1 MVPSVSAFME
11 FDCTWTGYNV
21 YVIIYNVYTYY
32 YMIVTGKMISAQV
45 TKAGKARLRI
55 HQSLLPKT
63 DKRPLSVLCGLILE
77 KIYKILI
84 QTDRTVC

>member
-32 YMIVTGKMISAQV
+32 YMIVTGKIISAQV

-55 HQSLLPKT
+55 HQSLLPET

-77 KIYKILI
+77 KIYKLFT